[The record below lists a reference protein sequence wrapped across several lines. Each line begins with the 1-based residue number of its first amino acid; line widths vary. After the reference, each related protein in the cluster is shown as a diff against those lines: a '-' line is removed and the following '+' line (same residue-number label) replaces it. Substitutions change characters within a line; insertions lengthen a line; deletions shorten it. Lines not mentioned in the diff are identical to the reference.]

1 MNRFVFTAALAVA
14 LASATAQAQIYRCTD
29 DKGGTLYTQQPCE
42 DGAEVVDLGPNSEVA
57 EGAREAALR
66 RELEQL
72 REDLRRL
79 EEQRTAARYDGPE
92 YGRSES
98 DLRADQA
105 DSYAC
110 KQAMRSYEISANSIK
125 RADVEQKR
133 VAMYA
138 ACGMREPDR
147 RYAPY
152 HERDDDPYRRG
163 GTTVIVR

>member
-1 MNRFVFTAALAVA
+1 MNRFILTLALALA
-14 LASATAQAQIYRCTD
+14 LATSAQAQIFRCD
-29 DKGGTLYTQQPCE
+29 DGKGGTLYTQQPCE
-42 DGAEVVDLGPNSEVA
+42 DGAQVVDPGPNAELA

-66 RELEQL
+66 REIEQL
-72 REDLRRL
+72 REDIRRL
-79 EEQRTAARYDGPE
+79 EEQRAAAPYDGPD

-105 DSYAC
+105 SSYAC

-147 RYAPY
+147 HIDPYDDRY
-152 HERDDDPYRRG
+152 RDPYRRG